1 MNRDII
7 AILTAFAIAA
17 LIMLLGGCASSGLYT
32 MSDQW
37 CAVHPSASPA
47 RCDRNPGK
55 NYDVQGHM
63 PPAVNGNICDGRYSY
78 GVYGTTITCWGTSK

>member
-1 MNRDII
+1 MKDII

-32 MSDQW
+32 MSDSW
-37 CAVHPSASPA
+37 CATHPSASPA

-55 NYDVQGHM
+55 NYDPQGHM
-63 PPAVNGNICDGRYSY
+63 PGIVYGDSCPGRYTYGAY
-78 GVYGTTITCWGTSK
+78 GVTITCWGNR